1 MCETVKQTRKMTD
14 RLAAENLGLSNEIKT
29 RERSPVTFKRAL
41 KPRICMPTGRGFTR
55 RAFLG
60 GHYEAQDVLAE
71 IDDVDL
77 IELEAGPRFEFM
89 ELLQRR
95 LLYRDVSRKIAFLNP
110 GLRKVR
116 LTREYDL
123 FLVRCQTYWDLLYLN
138 AVEGW
143 KDYCKTTVLWLDE
156 LWAAAIPEHKYWLH
170 ILNQF
175 DHVFIGY
182 RGTVQPLSAT
192 IRRPCR
198 WLPGGVDCLR
208 FSPWPHPPSRVVD
221 VYSMG
226 RRWEGIHRVLVKAA
240 GSHDIFYIYDTIPR
254 IAETDVYDHR
264 QHRSLFANVAKR
276 SRCFMVAPGKMN
288 SQDETQGQVEV
299 GYRYYE
305 GAAAGAILLGQPPD
319 CEAFRELFP
328 WQDVVIEVRPDG
340 SDIMEVI
347 ATLNSEPARV
357 RTIQQRNATEALLR
371 HDWAYRWK
379 EIFRVAGIEPL
390 PAMGARERRLKEL
403 AEIARTSC
411 EKRSFVGCPSKI

>member
-1 MCETVKQTRKMTD
+1 MVKQASNMAGRV
-14 RLAAENLGLSNEIKT
+14 AEGVGSLDDNKT
-29 RERSPVTFKRAL
+29 RQGDPVTFKRAL

-60 GHYEAQDVLAE
+60 GHYEAQDVLLE

-77 IELEAGPRFEFM
+77 IELEAGPSFGFKES
-89 ELLQRR
+89 LQRR

-123 FLVRCQTYWDLLYLN
+123 FIVRCQTYWDLLYIN

-143 KDYCKTTVLWLDE
+143 KDYCKTSVLWLDE
-156 LWAAAIPEHKYWLH
+156 LWAASISEHRYWLPA
-170 ILNQF
+170 LKQF
-175 DHVFIGY
+175 DHIFIGY
-182 RGTVQPLSAT
+182 RGTVGPLSAA
-192 IRRPCR
+192 IGRSCR
-198 WLPGGVDCLR
+198 WLPGGVDCVR
-208 FSPWPHPPSRVVD
+208 FSPWPDPPSRVVD

-226 RRWEGIHRVLVKAA
+226 RRWEGIHRVLLKAA
-240 GSHDIFYIYDTIPR
+240 GNGNIFYIYDTLPR
-254 IAETDVYDHR
+254 IAERDVYDHR

-276 SRCFMVAPGKMN
+276 SRYFMVAPGKMN

-328 WQDVVIEVRPDG
+328 WQDIVIEVEPDE

-347 ATLNSEPARV
+347 ARFDSEPAQV
-357 RTIQQRNATEALLR
+357 RAIQQRNATEALLR

-390 PAMGARERRLKEL
+390 PAMGVRERRLKDL
-403 AEIARTSC
+403 AEIAQTSC
-411 EKRSFVGCPSKI
+411 EKKSFVGSSQ

>member
-1 MCETVKQTRKMTD
+1 MVSNMID
-14 RLAAENLGLSNEIKT
+14 RLAGERVGSPSENKT
-29 RERSPVTFKRAL
+29 SERAPVTFKRAL

-60 GHYEAQDVLAE
+60 GHYEAQDVLLE

-77 IELEAGPRFEFM
+77 IELEPGPRFEFK

-95 LLYRDVSRKIAFLNP
+95 LLYRDVSGKIAFLNP

-116 LTREYDL
+116 LKREYDL
-123 FLVRCQTYWDLLYLN
+123 FLVRCQTYWDLLHIN

-143 KDYCKTTVLWLDE
+143 KDHCKTSVLWLDE
-156 LWAAAIPEHKYWLH
+156 LWAASIPEHKYWLPA
-170 ILNQF
+170 LKQF
-175 DHVFIGY
+175 DHIFIGY
-182 RGTVQPLSAT
+182 RGTVGPLSAT
-192 IRRPCR
+192 IGRSCR

-208 FSPWPHPPSRVVD
+208 FSPWPHTPSRVVD

-226 RRWEGIHRVLVKAA
+226 RRWEGIHRALLKAA
-240 GSHDIFYIYDTIPR
+240 DGGDIFYIYDTLSR
-254 IAETDVYDHR
+254 IAEREVYDHR

-276 SRCFMVAPGKMN
+276 SRYFMVAPGKMN

-305 GAAAGAILLGQPPD
+305 GAAAGAVLIGQPPD

-328 WQDVVIEVRPDG
+328 WPDVVIKVQPDG
-340 SDIMEVI
+340 SDVMEVI
-347 ATLNSEPARV
+347 ASFDSEPEQV
-357 RTIQQRNATEALLR
+357 RAIQQRNSAEAFLR

-390 PAMGARERRLKEL
+390 PAMGARECRLKDL
-403 AEIARTSC
+403 ADMATNIL
-411 EKRSFVGCPSKI
+411 